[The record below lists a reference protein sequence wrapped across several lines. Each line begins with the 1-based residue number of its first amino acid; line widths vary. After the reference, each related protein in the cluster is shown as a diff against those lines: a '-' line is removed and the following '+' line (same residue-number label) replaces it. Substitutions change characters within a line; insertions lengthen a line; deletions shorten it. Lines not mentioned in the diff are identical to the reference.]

1 MDNILD
7 YTTIIPT
14 FGLLAGASAASAAAV
29 ASYPY
34 VSEWMSEEAVAP
46 ANADTPHK
54 APRRSFRK
62 PAAL

>member
-7 YTTIIPT
+7 YAPITPI

-46 ANADTPHK
+46 ADADAPHK

-62 PAAL
+62 PAVL